1 MPGRKKELESSDKD
15 PELPAIG
22 GQRLS
27 PGSVGENPPFYFDDY
42 TNTDNFC
49 IWLEKI
55 LCPELRP
62 GQVVIM
68 DNASFHKS
76 PRIRKIIENVGCQL
90 LYLPPYSPD
99 LNPIEHLP
107 PPQNQMEERVSED
120 WLRTL

>member
-1 MPGRKKELESSDKD
+1 
-15 PELPAIG
+15 
-22 GQRLS
+22 
-27 PGSVGENPPFYFDDY
+27 
-42 TNTDNFC
+42 
-49 IWLEKI
+49 LEKI

-99 LNPIEHLP
+99 LNPIEHY
-107 PPQNQMEERVSED
+107 
-120 WLRTL
+120 WA